1 MGSSRSRTSTRVS
14 RIAARASRAAC
25 PPDSV
30 VVGWSSTALAE
41 PEVLADLGDPGVEV
55 GRADR
60 HPALQGGVVAARRVG
75 RARGD
80 RRGGRLE
87 LGRRLGHA
95 GAAGQQRPTGLAGAA
110 LRLLREQGDGRGR
123 WGDRHR
129 AGVGSQPAGEHG
141 QERRLADP
149 VRAHDAQAGAGADG
163 QVDAA
168 EHGGAGTVD
177 DQVARDDGDGG
188 GRRQG
193 TPFGRAPARAGSD
206 GQGLCSLHGAH
217 ATGRGAGPPGD
228 SDRRSRPHGPRSCRS
243 GRDRISPHGGSV
255 PAVRRGSRDSAY
267 QSSSGREPG
276 PYQRMSTTPS
286 SSKSP
291 VTGTDARADVVA
303 LAQLEPPAAR
313 RIPR

>member
-1 MGSSRSRTSTRVS
+1 MVLVELEDVGDGPLEEGPVVRHHHDDAGEALDEGLQPAQTVEVEVVRGLVEEQDVHPGQQDRGQ
-14 RIAARASRAAC
+14 RQPGPLPARQRGGRLVEH
-25 PPDSV
+25 PLV
-30 VVGWSSTALAE
+30 E

-60 HPALQGGVVAARRVG
+60 HPALQRGVVPARRVG

-80 RRGGRLE
+80 LGGGRLE
-87 LGRRLGHA
+87 LGRGLGHA
-95 GAAGQQRPTGLAGAA
+95 GAAGQQRPAGLAGTA

-149 VRAHDAQAGAGADG
+149 VRAHDAEAGTGTDG
-163 QVDAA
+163 QVDAT
-168 EHGGAGTVD
+168 EDGAPGTVD

-206 GQGLCSLHGAH
+206 GQGLCSLHGGARYRPR
-217 ATGRGAGPPGD
+217 GR
-228 SDRRSRPHGPRSCRS
+228 
-243 GRDRISPHGGSV
+243 
-255 PAVRRGSRDSAY
+255 
-267 QSSSGREPG
+267 
-276 PYQRMSTTPS
+276 T
-286 SSKSP
+286 
-291 VTGTDARADVVA
+291 
-303 LAQLEPPAAR
+303 AR
-313 RIPR
+313 RF